1 MKTRAYRFVLGA
13 AALSSSA
20 CLVACGETAP
30 PTPVELPPI
39 VGSAE
44 LPLAFRNDGN
54 AGSGALR
61 IEASTGELR
70 VNGQPVYTGL
80 ARGAVPASEESAEG
94 LTQLLAAVRAAPA
107 SQQANLTFAGMVP
120 YETAVR
126 VIQTLN
132 TAGYRNIALAVR
144 APGSALTSS
153 GWMTLSGLHT
163 APATGPVTFEGGTR
177 PWGDFTARWADMYDA
192 CRAGNYIDCDGSPVT
207 PSVGGEVQVVLWSRG
222 QGMQMR
228 FNQVNAPVVEA
239 PAAGGHVALIE
250 GVPAPAE
257 APAEEAPPPDTNG
270 VFSFRYE
277 EATRTE
283 TTPAGAVQPN
293 CAISE
298 TARPVC
304 GAAVCQTIVEAD
316 GDTPWMRVVS
326 FIGAA
331 FPNGSTA
338 PNLALRLPE

>member
-1 MKTRAYRFVLGA
+1 MTIRAFRLLLGT
-13 AALSSSA
+13 AALTSSA

-30 PTPVELPPI
+30 ETPVELPPI
-39 VGSAE
+39 VGTAE

-61 IEASTGELR
+61 IEASTAELR

-80 ARGAVPASEESAEG
+80 ARGVVPATEETAEG

-107 SQQANLTFAGMVP
+107 SQQANLTMAGMVP

-132 TAGYRNIALAVR
+132 TAGYHNIAFAVR

-153 GWMTLSGLHT
+153 GWMSLSNVQT
-163 APATGPVTFEGGTR
+163 APATGPVTFASGTR

-192 CRAGNYIDCDGSPVT
+192 CRAGNYIDCDGSPRT
-207 PSVGGEVQVVLWSRG
+207 PSVGGDVQLTLWSRG
-222 QGMQMR
+222 QGLQMR
-228 FNQVNAPVVEA
+228 FNQLNAPEA
-239 PAAGGHVALIE
+239 EATGAAPVAMIE
-250 GVPAPAE
+250 GVPAAA
-257 APAEEAPPPDTNG
+257 APAEEEGPPPDTSG

-283 TTPAGAVQPN
+283 TTPQGAVQAHS
-293 CAISE
+293 AISE

-304 GAAVCQTIVEAD
+304 GAAACQTIVEAD
-316 GDTPWMRVVS
+316 ANTPMMRVLS
-326 FIGAA
+326 FIGAT
-331 FPNGSTA
+331 FPNGAMA
-338 PNLALRLPE
+338 PQLALRLPE